1 MDISAMAWAVT
12 FPSTCTHPDG
22 AAVVLAKVLVELAG
36 LARHLGADRVA
47 LVIALDGVVLVPVS
61 VSERRWL
68 SVCAQQAAVSARACM
83 GLLLA
88 LAGLGQS
95 AGCAA
100 LAGLVFET

>member
-1 MDISAMAWAVT
+1 MDWAAAFLSACA
-12 FPSTCTHPDG
+12 HPDG
-22 AAVVLAKVLVELAG
+22 AAVVLAEVLVQLAR
-36 LARHLGADRVA
+36 LARHVVADRVA

-68 SVCAQQAAVSARACM
+68 GLACAPEAAFSAGLFP

-88 LAGLGQS
+88 LAGLGLS

>member
-1 MDISAMAWAVT
+1 MDWAAAFLSACA
-12 FPSTCTHPDG
+12 HPDG
-22 AAVVLAKVLVELAG
+22 AAVVLAEVLVQLAR
-36 LARHLGADRVA
+36 LARHVVADRVA

-68 SVCAQQAAVSARACM
+68 SVCAQEAVVTCL